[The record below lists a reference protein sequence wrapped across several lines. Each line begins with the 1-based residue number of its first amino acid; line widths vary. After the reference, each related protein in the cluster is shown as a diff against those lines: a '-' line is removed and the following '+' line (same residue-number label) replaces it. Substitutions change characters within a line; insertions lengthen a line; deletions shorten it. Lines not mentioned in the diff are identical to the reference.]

1 MNFLAVGIWTKVV
14 LSLSNLD
21 RQQRL
26 KKLLKQLYFAV
37 HKHTNSFLQGRFIS
51 KVLTIEE
58 LRKSQLQNRKR
69 EKISVFLRAI
79 VSAISSLLKGRNIS
93 KETKDLIK
101 QVRIFFW
108 IQWPLKRDEIAE
120 SYWDNFHSLSTLFSQ
135 KYKSQCYEC
144 TL

>member
-1 MNFLAVGIWTKVV
+1 MITIAALQPNT
-14 LSLSNLD
+14 
-21 RQQRL
+21 QQE
-26 KKLLKQLYFAV
+26 Q
-37 HKHTNSFLQGRFIS
+37 NQGRFIS

-101 QVRIFFW
+101 QVRIFF
-108 IQWPLKRDEIAE
+108 
-120 SYWDNFHSLSTLFSQ
+120 
-135 KYKSQCYEC
+135 
-144 TL
+144 